1 MKLISDLK
9 LGDKVFV
16 INNSDCTF
24 DIAEVI
30 DVLNTMIR
38 LQFYFNTFDNT
49 CCIWKYHESKHM
61 APMYSFFTDEIEAL
75 EELRRILK

>member
-1 MKLISDLK
+1 MAKLISDLK

-16 INNSDCTF
+16 INKPDCTF

-30 DVLNTMIR
+30 ELSSVITRFQCYLSNET
-38 LQFYFNTFDNT
+38 FYL
-49 CCIWKYHESKHM
+49 WKSQESKRETV
-61 APMYSFFTDEIEAL
+61 YQIVFTDEIEAL